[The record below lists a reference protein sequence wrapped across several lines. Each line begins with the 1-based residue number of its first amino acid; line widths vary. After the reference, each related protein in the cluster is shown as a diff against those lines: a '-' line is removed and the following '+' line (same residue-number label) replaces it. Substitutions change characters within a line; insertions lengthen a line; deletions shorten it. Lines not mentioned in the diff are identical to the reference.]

1 MRTGRAVPFLL
12 AAAAVGCGNPIHTHY
27 GVKGT
32 AACLRKLGYS
42 VDTNAAKLGPVEGSA
57 TEGALLATEPGN
69 AVRITFS
76 EDHAQALNIVAAY
89 RRFVPK
95 RERKHL
101 GDVLSSQRNATLLW
115 TITPPPDE
123 LQRVRNCLQ

>member
-1 MRTGRAVPFLL
+1 MRTRRAVPFLL
-12 AAAAVGCGNPIHTHY
+12 AAAVAGCGNPVHTHY

-32 AACLRKLGYS
+32 AACLRKLGYT
-42 VDTNAAKLGPVEGSA
+42 VETNAAKLGPVEGSA
-57 TEGALLATEPGN
+57 TQGALLAKEPGN

-76 EDHAQALNIVAAY
+76 DNHGEAQNIEAAY

-95 RERKHL
+95 KERKHL